1 MDFNEWLKLGM
12 ESNWCRPV
20 VCETH
25 DGLPMS
31 EQENEEFWES
41 DPCIHIIRL
50 YEDEDHAKAVEDA
63 HSPSVWRKPYSQ

>member
-1 MDFNEWLKLGM
+1 
-12 ESNWCRPV
+12 
-20 VCETH
+20 
-25 DGLPMS
+25 MS